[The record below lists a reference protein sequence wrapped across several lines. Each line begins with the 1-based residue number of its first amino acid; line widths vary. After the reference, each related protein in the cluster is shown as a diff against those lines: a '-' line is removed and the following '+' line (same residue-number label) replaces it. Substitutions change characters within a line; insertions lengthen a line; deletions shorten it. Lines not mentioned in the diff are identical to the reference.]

1 MTEVFELRLR
11 SFGEDEAV
19 IGRRSSIN
27 ITVLPND
34 DEHGVFIFAEDSLD
48 VFMSESQF

>member
-1 MTEVFELRLR
+1 MTEVFQLRLR

-48 VFMSESQF
+48 VFVSK